1 MQIHSTENNERRPQD
16 PREGQ
21 ETGIITQER
30 LKTPAM
36 YAVVVHND
44 PFTPRAFV
52 VEVLRLIFQK
62 NEDQANH
69 IMLTA
74 HTKGHGVVA
83 IYTREIAE
91 TKAAQANTYSHDQGK
106 LLIFSVEEV

>member
-1 MQIHSTENNERRPQD
+1 MQNQNFENGD
-16 PREGQ
+16 PRQNQ

-44 PFTPRAFV
+44 PFTPRDFV
-52 VEVLRLIFQK
+52 VEVLRRFFGK
-62 NEDQANH
+62 SKDQAAQ

-83 IYTREIAE
+83 VYSLEIAE
-91 TKAAQANTYSHDQGK
+91 TKTAMANSYSHNEGK
-106 LLIFSVEEV
+106 LLLFSVEEV